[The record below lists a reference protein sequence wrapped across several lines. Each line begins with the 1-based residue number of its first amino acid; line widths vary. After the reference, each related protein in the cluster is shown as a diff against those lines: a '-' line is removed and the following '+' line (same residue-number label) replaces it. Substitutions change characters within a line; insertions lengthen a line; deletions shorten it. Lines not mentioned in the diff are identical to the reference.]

1 MKSYS
6 AREVIKILEKNGW
19 NLVRIKG
26 DHHIY
31 SKDKTAN
38 ITVVPV
44 SKKYIKIGTLKNIEK
59 QTGIKF
65 K

>member
-6 AREVIKILEKNGW
+6 PREVIKILKNNGW
-19 NLVRIKG
+19 ILRRIQG
-26 DHHIY
+26 DHYIFKKEGIPY
-31 SKDKTAN
+31 LISIPISKNA
-38 ITVVPV
+38 V
-44 SKKYIKIGTLKNIEK
+44 SIGILKNIQR

>member
-6 AREVIKILEKNGW
+6 PREVIKILKNNGW
-19 NLVRIKG
+19 QLRRIEG
-26 DHHIY
+26 DHYIFKKEGIKY
-31 SKDKTAN
+31 LTSVPIGRN
-38 ITVVPV
+38 TVRL
-44 SKKYIKIGTLKNIEK
+44 GTLKNIEK

>member
-6 AREVIKILEKNGW
+6 PREVIKILNNNGW
-19 NLVRIKG
+19 QLRRIEG
-26 DHHIY
+26 DHHIFKKEGIKY
-31 SKDKTAN
+31 LTSVPISKNT
-38 ITVVPV
+38 IR
-44 SKKYIKIGTLKNIEK
+44 IGTLKNIEK